1 MVEFDEFGPEKIF
14 EVYNPKVG
22 MHGFVVLHNLS
33 LGVGKGGI
41 RMTPSVSIDEVTK
54 LARTMT
60 WKNALAD
67 LPFGGAKAGIIADDR
82 AITKQ
87 KKKKCIQ
94 AFSIAIKP
102 ICPKLYIAG
111 PDMNTGEEEMKWFV
125 EANGNIKSATGKPA
139 TLCVKPGIKCGIPHE
154 YGSTGFGVFHAAV
167 VAAHHQG
174 KNIEGMTIAI
184 EGLGNVGSFAAKYLS
199 DAGAKIVGISDSKGL
214 LYSQEGIDIKKIFN
228 VKEKTGSVINY
239 KPGQVM
245 TPHDIVGLDVDIL
258 ITAAIPD
265 LIKTSDVPQVKAR
278 IIVEGSNIPM
288 TSEVEDL
295 LHKRNIL
302 VVPDF
307 VANAGGV
314 ISSYAEYKG
323 KNPEDMF
330 KLVKNKIQKNTH
342 VVLKYAEEK
351 ACKPRDAAME
361 IAKERVLKKCKVC
374 KIPDLK

>member
-1 MVEFDEFGPEKIF
+1 MVQFDEFGPEKIF
-14 EVYNPKVG
+14 EVYNPKGG
-22 MHGFVVLHNLS
+22 MHGFVVLDNLN
-33 LGVGKGGI
+33 LGPGKGGI
-41 RMTPSVSIDEVTK
+41 RMTPTVTIDEVTK

-82 AITKQ
+82 AISKQ
-87 KKKKCIQ
+87 KKKEIIQ
-94 AFSIAIKP
+94 EFARAIKP

-125 EANGNIKSATGKPA
+125 EANGNMKSATGKPA
-139 TLCVKPGIKCGIPHE
+139 TLCVKPGEKCGIPHE

-174 KNIEGMTIAI
+174 KNIEGMTVAI

-199 DAGAKIVGISDSKGL
+199 DAGARIVGLSDSKGL
-214 LYSQEGIDIKKIFN
+214 LYAPEGIDLKKMFT

-239 KPGQVM
+239 TPGKIL
-245 TPHDIVGLDVDIL
+245 PAHEIVGLDVDL
-258 ITAAIPD
+258 LVTAAVPD
-265 LIKTSDVPQVKAR
+265 LITRDDVRNVKAR

-288 TSEVEDL
+288 TAEVEEQ
-295 LHKRNIL
+295 LHQRQIL

-330 KLVKNKIQKNTH
+330 ILVKIKIQKNTH
-342 VVLKYAEEK
+342 IVLKYAEQK
-351 ACKPRDAAME
+351 GCKPRDAAME
-361 IAKERVLKKCKVC
+361 IARERVLRKCTTC
-374 KIPDLK
+374 TMPNL